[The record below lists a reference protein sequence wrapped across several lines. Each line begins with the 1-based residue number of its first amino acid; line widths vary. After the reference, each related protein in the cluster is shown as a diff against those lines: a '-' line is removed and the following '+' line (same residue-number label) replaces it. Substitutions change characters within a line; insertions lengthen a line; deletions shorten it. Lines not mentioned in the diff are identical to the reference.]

1 MYHTS
6 SIEISKT
13 ALQNNLSF
21 LQSIIG
27 PHSKFSSVVKGN
39 AYGHGITQYV
49 PLAEECGV
57 RHFSVFSANEAFE
70 TLQVSNTN
78 AEIMILGM
86 IDNQQLE
93 WAVEH
98 DIQFY
103 VFEINRL
110 DEAIK
115 AAKKVGKKA
124 RIHLEVETGM
134 NRTGFTLEE
143 LEQAVPTLKKNS
155 QWLEIEGFCTHYAGA
170 ESIANHVRVKNQMK
184 TYERLKNWILDAG
197 ITPNSFHT
205 ACSAAAMR
213 YPESRLDMVRIG
225 ILQYGFWPS
234 RETFIQYITDKGGDN
249 IGPFIHRLIT
259 WKSKVMSTKSV
270 KMGEFIGYGTTYLAQ
285 HDMQIALVPVG
296 YSHGFSRSLSNTG
309 RALIRGQRVSV
320 IGLVN
325 MNALALDITGLSTSI
340 EKGDEVVL
348 IGKQDDLEISV
359 SSFSELSDQLNY
371 ELLTRLPHDIPRII
385 VD

>member
-6 SIEISKT
+6 AIEISKT

-134 NRTGFTLEE
+134 NRTGFTLQE

-184 TYERLKNWILDAG
+184 TYERLKNWILYAG
-197 ITPNSFHT
+197 IRPKSFHT